1 MERNRREEIDVLALF
16 GIVLAVIGIILGP
29 GMGCYAVAMGWP
41 W

>member
-1 MERNRREEIDVLALF
+1 MERNGREVDALSIF
-16 GIVLAVIGIILGP
+16 GIALGIVLVILGP